1 MIRYFARHPTAANLL
16 MIAFMVSGLFA
27 APLLNRETFPR
38 VQPNKVEIQVLN
50 PGARAEDVE
59 EAICQRIE
67 DAIDGIDNVDEITC
81 EAHEGRARAVVKMDE
96 GADFDRFTSDVRTE
110 IDAITDFPDQAE
122 DPVVKQLGRTD
133 FVASV
138 AVTGA
143 ATKPDLKALAENLKD
158 RMLRFGGIPKI
169 DIKGF
174 ADHQIRI
181 ELPDAVIRQYGIS
194 ISDVARAIQR
204 QSLDLPSGTLQTG
217 DQDLLIRVADERKT
231 VNDFRDVIVVA
242 AAGGGQIR
250 LGEIATITDRFDVEE
265 AKTLFNGK
273 PAAILDITKT
283 ATDDTLAV
291 IGAVNDFLAHERQV
305 APPGIE
311 MVITNDISSIVRDRL
326 RLLLTN
332 GGQGLVL
339 VLLVLWLFFG
349 FRYAF
354 WVAAGLPVSFLG
366 AVVLMVAIGYTINM
380 LTMVGLL
387 IVIGLLMDDAIVIAE
402 NVATKRAQGL
412 PPIDAA
418 IEGAKQVMPGVFASF
433 ATTACIFGSLAF
445 LKGDIGQI
453 LRVVPIV
460 MLFVLV
466 ISLIE
471 AFLILPHH
479 LAHALSRADDK
490 PARVQAEVGR
500 FIDWLRD
507 RVVGPVAIAAVQ
519 WRYLTAG
526 IAVGLMLIAISTI
539 AGGWLKFAAFPE
551 LDGNVMEA
559 RILLP
564 QGTPLKRTEQVVATI
579 TEALARVN
587 ERLSPAQPGG
597 QALIRKVVTK
607 FNENK
612 TANETGAH
620 VATITVDLLDSE
632 TRSSRIDDVIALW
645 REESGTLADIV
656 SVRFAESQI
665 GPAGLAFDVRLT
677 GDDLNEIKAA
687 ARELTAK
694 LDGYRGTSNLT
705 DDLRPGKPELRV
717 RLKDGASTL
726 GIDARQIA
734 DQLRAAFFGTTVSEI
749 QRGAEAYE
757 IDVRIDP
764 RNKDSLSDMDN
775 FTISQSDGSLI
786 PLTAIADIVIGRGFS
801 RINRVNG
808 QRTVTVQG
816 DVDVTIAN
824 ANEILSDT
832 RKNFFP
838 ELARQYPGVSISL
851 QGQNKE
857 AQTTQQSMVSG
868 FILGL
873 IGVYLLLSFQ
883 FRSYVEPLIVMI
895 IIPFALGGAI
905 AGHLLLGLDFTMPS
919 MLGFVALAGVVVN
932 DSILLVEFIKH
943 YHGDTKSVAKAA
955 PLASQARF
963 RAILLTSLTTIVG
976 LLPLLAE
983 TSLQAQVLIPLVTSL
998 AFGLVAR
1005 PFWCCSWCRRCMRSL
1020 TISAWPNSTDGF
1032 VVVQLGRLW
1041 RRGLLFHRIDHRIDY
1056 R

>member
-1 MIRYFARHPTAANLL
+1 MIRYFARHPTAANLV
-16 MIAFMVSGLFA
+16 MIAFIVSGLFA
-27 APLLNRETFPR
+27 APVLQRETFPR
-38 VQPNKVEIQVLN
+38 VQADKVQIEVLY
-50 PGARAEDVE
+50 PGARAEDIE

-67 DAIDGIDNVDEITC
+67 DAVDGIDNVNEVIC
-81 EAHEGRARAVVKMDE
+81 EAHEGRARAVVEMAE
-96 GADFDRFTSDVRTE
+96 GTDFDRFAADLRTE
-110 IDAITDFPDQAE
+110 IDAITDFPEQAE

-143 ATKPDLKALAENLKD
+143 ASNPDLKAFAEELKD
-158 RMLRFGGIPKI
+158 RMLHFGGIPKI
-169 DIKGF
+169 EIKGF
-174 ADHQIRI
+174 SDHQIRI

-204 QSLDLPSGTLQTG
+204 QSLELPSGSLQTG

-231 VNDFRDVIVVA
+231 PDDFRNVIVVA
-242 AAGGGQIR
+242 GAGGGQIR
-250 LGEIATITDRFDVEE
+250 LGDIARITDRFDLDEE
-265 AKTLFNGK
+265 KVLFNGK
-273 PAAILDITKT
+273 PAAILYITKT
-283 ATDDTLAV
+283 ENDDTLAV
-291 IGAVNDFLAHERQV
+291 IDAVNAFLVRERQS
-305 APPGIE
+305 APPGVE
-311 MVITNDISSIVRDRL
+311 MVVTNDNSSIVRDRL

-332 GGQGLVL
+332 GSQGLVL

-366 AVVLMVAIGYTINM
+366 AVVLMVAAGYTINM

-402 NVATKRAQGL
+402 NVATKRGQGMAPL
-412 PPIDAA
+412 DAA
-418 IEGAKQVMPGVFASF
+418 VEGAKQVLPSVFASF
-433 ATTACIFGSLAF
+433 ATTTCIFGSLAF

-453 LRVVPIV
+453 LRVVPVV

-471 AFLILPHH
+471 AFLILPNH
-479 LAHALSRADDK
+479 LAHALARADDK
-490 PARVQAEVGR
+490 PAPVQAAVDR
-500 FIDWLRD
+500 AVDWLRD
-507 RVVGPVAIAAVQ
+507 RWVAPLAIAAVQ

-526 IAVGLMLIAISTI
+526 LAIGVLLLAISTM

-564 QGTPLKRTEQVVATI
+564 QGTPLNRTEGVVARI
-579 TEALARVN
+579 TTALRRVD
-587 ERLSPAQPGG
+587 ERLSPQQPGG
-597 QALIRKVVTK
+597 QKLIRTVVTT

-612 TANETGAH
+612 SANETGAH

-645 REESGTLADIV
+645 RRETGEMADVI
-656 SVRFAESQI
+656 SVRFSEPQV

-677 GDDLNEIKAA
+677 GKDLGELKAA
-687 ARELTAK
+687 AGDLTAA

-705 DDLRPGKPELRV
+705 DDLRPGKPELRI

-726 GIDARQIA
+726 GVDVRQIA

-749 QRGAEAYE
+749 QRGSEAYE
-757 IDVRIDP
+757 IDVRIDS
-764 RNKDSLSDMDN
+764 RNKNSLSDIDN
-775 FTISQSDGSLI
+775 FTISQADGSLI
-786 PLTAIADIVIGRGFS
+786 PLTAIADIETARGWS

-808 QRTVTVQG
+808 RRTVTVQG
-816 DVDVTIAN
+816 DVDVAIAN
-824 ANEILSDT
+824 ANEILGDA
-832 RKNFFP
+832 REKVFP
-838 ELARQYPGVSISL
+838 ELAKRYPGVSVSL

-857 AQTTQQSMVSG
+857 AQTTQRSMMSG

-883 FRSYVEPLIVMI
+883 FHSYFEPLIVMI
-895 IIPFALGGAI
+895 IIPFALAGAI
-905 AGHLLLGLDFTMPS
+905 IGHLLLGLDFTMPS

-932 DSILLVEFIKH
+932 DSILLVNFIKH
-943 YHGDTKSVAKAA
+943 FHGDTQSVAEAA
-955 PLASQARF
+955 PLASRARF

-976 LLPLLAE
+976 LLPILSE

-998 AFGLVAR
+998 VFGLMATTVLVLFLVPAMYSILDD
-1005 PFWCCSWCRRCMRSL
+1005 F
-1020 TISAWPNSTDGF
+1020 
-1032 VVVQLGRLW
+1032 
-1041 RRGLLFHRIDHRIDY
+1041 GLAKID
-1056 R
+1056 

>member
-1 MIRYFARHPTAANLL
+1 MIRYFARHPTAANLV
-16 MIAFMVSGLFA
+16 MIGFIVSGLFA
-27 APLLNRETFPR
+27 APVLHRETFPR

-59 EAICQRIE
+59 EALCQRIE
-67 DAIDGIDNVDEITC
+67 DAIDGIDNVDEIIC
-81 EAHEGRARAVVKMDE
+81 EAHEGRARAVVEMDE
-96 GADFDRFTSDVRTE
+96 GTDFDRFTTDVRTE

-122 DPVVKQLGRTD
+122 EPVVKQLGRTD

-138 AVTGA
+138 AVTGPA
-143 ATKPDLKALAENLKD
+143 GKPDLKAYAEHLKD

-174 ADHQIRI
+174 SDHQIRI

-204 QSLDLPSGTLQTG
+204 QSLDLPSGNLQTS

-231 VNDFRDVIVVA
+231 PDDFRDVIVVA

-250 LGEIATITDRFDVEE
+250 LGDIASITDRFDLDE
-265 AKTLFNGK
+265 AKVLFNGR

-283 ATDDTLAV
+283 ETDDTLLV
-291 IGAVNDFLAHERQV
+291 IDAVNDFLERERQI
-305 APPGIE
+305 APPGVE
-311 MVITNDISSIVRDRL
+311 LVVTNDISSIVRDRL
-326 RLLLTN
+326 QLLLTN
-332 GGQGLVL
+332 GGQGLAL

-366 AVVLMVAIGYTINM
+366 AIVLMVAAGYTINM

-402 NVATKRAQGL
+402 NVATKRSQGKSPL
-412 PPIDAA
+412 DAA
-418 IEGAKQVMPGVFASF
+418 IEGAQQVLPSVFASF
-433 ATTACIFGSLAF
+433 ATTICIFGSLAF

-453 LRVVPIV
+453 LRVVPVV

-466 ISLIE
+466 VSLIE

-479 LAHALSRADDK
+479 LAHSLSQTE
-490 PARVQAEVGR
+490 ARPGR
-500 FIDWLRD
+500 IQLLIGGGIDWLRD
-507 RVVGPVAIAAVQ
+507 QVVGPVATAAVE
-519 WRYLTAG
+519 WRYLTVGLAVG
-526 IAVGLMLIAISTI
+526 FLLIAVSTI

-564 QGTPLKRTEQVVATI
+564 QGTPLRRTEQVVVRI
-579 TEALARVN
+579 TDALARVN
-587 ERLSPAQPGG
+587 DRLSPAQPGG
-597 QALIRKVVTK
+597 QTLIQKVVTK

-620 VATITVDLLDSE
+620 VATVTVDLLNSE

-645 REESGTLADIV
+645 RTESGTMADVI

-677 GDDLNEIKAA
+677 GNDLIELKAA
-687 ARELTAK
+687 ARDLTAK

-705 DDLRPGKPELRV
+705 DDLRPGKPELRI

-726 GIDARQIA
+726 GIDVRQIA

-764 RNKDSLSDMDN
+764 GNKNSLFDIDN

-786 PLTAIADIVIGRGFS
+786 PLSAIADIETGRGFS

-816 DVDVTIAN
+816 DVDVTVAN

-832 RKNFFP
+832 RKTFFP
-838 ELARQYPGVSISL
+838 ELARRYPGVSVSL

-857 AQTTQQSMVSG
+857 AQTTQRSMANG

-873 IGVYLLLSFQ
+873 LGVYLLLGFQ
-883 FRSYVEPLIVMI
+883 FRSYVEPLVVMI
-895 IIPFALGGAI
+895 IIPFALAGALV
-905 AGHLLLGLDFTMPS
+905 GHLLLGLDFTMPS
-919 MLGFVALAGVVVN
+919 ILGFVALAGVVVN
-932 DSILLVEFIKH
+932 DSILLVNFIKH
-943 YHGDTKSVAKAA
+943 YHGDTQSVAEAA
-955 PLASQARF
+955 PLASRARF
-963 RAILLTSLTTIVG
+963 RAILLTSLTTVVG

-998 AFGLVAR
+998 AFGLMAT
-1005 PFWCCSWCRRCMRSL
+1005 
-1020 TISAWPNSTDGF
+1020 TIL
-1032 VVVQLGRLW
+1032 V
-1041 RRGLLFHRIDHRIDY
+1041 LFLVPAMYSILDDFNLASID
-1056 R
+1056 